1 MLMGTILGVVVAA
14 ALGVAVLLTAVLVA
28 GTAAAHQRRLL
39 QSYRPEHERVVSAAE
54 AVVEAVTEAVVEAVT
69 EAVVPLRTADGS
81 TAHPKSARSPG
92 QRALRRRSFIR
103 R

>member
-14 ALGVAVLLTAVLVA
+14 ALGVVVLLTAVLVA

-54 AVVEAVTEAVVEAVT
+54 AVVEAVA
-69 EAVVPLRTADGS
+69 EAVVPFRTAGGS